1 MVPDIF
7 AFLFIRKAS
16 DIIKSFKINIIISA
30 EFDILLVHAGY
41 DRRQHLRKH
50 ASGIKCGEIR
60 LIQGMEKLPDSGSCL
75 LEFQLVQKGGEA
87 AQFLVRIF
95 VGTVALHIHFVE
107 KGDLTGSPVI
117 AGLHRIRI
125 QVRNVQRRG

>member
-16 DIIKSFKINIIISA
+16 DIIKRFKINIIISA

-60 LIQGMEKLPDSGSCL
+60 LIQGMEKCRTAVPASWNFSWFRREAKL
-75 LEFQLVQKGGEA
+75 LSSWYGYL
-87 AQFLVRIF
+87 
-95 VGTVALHIHFVE
+95 
-107 KGDLTGSPVI
+107 
-117 AGLHRIRI
+117 
-125 QVRNVQRRG
+125 